1 MLPYIERAGLWVTD
15 MEILRLHYAETLKA
29 WRGRFADARET
40 VKATRGE
47 RFCRMFEFYLAVSEI
62 AFRYAGHMVF
72 QVQLTKRV
80 DAVPMTRDYIYE
92 GERKIIR
99 HPKMRVLG

>member
-1 MLPYIERAGLWVTD
+1 MRTNLMRGTAALTLAATAMAMAACGSSSSSSGSKAASGSHGKVTLSFVNWD
-15 MEILRLHYAETLKA
+15 GGMQS
-29 WRGRFADARET
+29 
-40 VKATRGE
+40 
-47 RFCRMFEFYLAVSEI
+47 AVDQWNKENPDI
-62 AFRYAGHMVF
+62 